1 MESWGMRLQG
11 KEGLGGG
18 PGTRPHQLM
27 YFKHAGDL
35 VKFDFLVGHFDYNA
49 DDGFEL
55 NKTGEDTWVRQV
67 W

>member
-1 MESWGMRLQG
+1 MRLEG

-35 VKFDFLVGHFDYNA
+35 VKFDFLMGHFDYNA

-55 NKTGEDTWVRQV
+55 NKTGEDT
-67 W
+67 